1 MPARP
6 YELNKN
12 SVRLLVAPQKAYR
25 KLKVHIKSPF
35 ILKELLQF
43 GRRRHGLQPW
53 RRLYPNNNSRHC
65 GDVETLCLR
74 GKFNFV
80 A

>member
-25 KLKVHIKSPF
+25 KLEVHIKAPF
-35 ILKELLQF
+35 ILKELLHF
-43 GRRRHGLQPW
+43 WTSSPWLPPW
-53 RRLYPNNNSRHC
+53 RRLYP
-65 GDVETLCLR
+65 ETIR
-74 GKFNFV
+74 V
-80 A
+80 TAVT